1 MGRREGAGL
10 CANRSEAA
18 RRTLR
23 PVGSPDIGGAEVL
36 NAQLRQTWDRVIRP
50 IGRGLARS
58 GVTPNQIT
66 YLGVAVQVA
75 SAVFILQGRL
85 LVAGLVGI
93 VAGVSDFLDGAVA
106 KARGTPSK
114 FGAFLDSTTDR
125 LSDALYFVPLAWLYG
140 VAPDIAERDEP
151 WVAAVSLGAFVFSF
165 LVSYAKARAESLGY
179 ECNVGIAERAERLI
193 VIILALLL
201 DIVPAALVL
210 LLALAVVTFM
220 QRMVHVHKQARV
232 S

>member
-1 MGRREGAGL
+1 M
-10 CANRSEAA
+10 
-18 RRTLR
+18 
-23 PVGSPDIGGAEVL
+23 I
-36 NAQLRQTWDRVIRP
+36 NAQLRQVWDRLIRP
-50 IGRGLARS
+50 VGRGLARS

-66 YLGVAVQVA
+66 YFGIGVQIAVAVL
-75 SAVFILQGRL
+75 ILQGRL
-85 LVAGLVGI
+85 LAAGLVGI
-93 VAGVSDFLDGAVA
+93 VAGFSDFLDGAVA

-151 WVAAVSLGAFVFSF
+151 WVAAISLAALVFSF

-210 LLALAVVTFM
+210 LFVLALVTFI
-220 QRMVHVHKQARV
+220 QRMVHVHRQARV
-232 S
+232 P

>member
-1 MGRREGAGL
+1 M
-10 CANRSEAA
+10 
-18 RRTLR
+18 
-23 PVGSPDIGGAEVL
+23 I
-36 NAQLRQTWDRVIRP
+36 NAQLRQVWDRLIHPV
-50 IGRGLARS
+50 GRGLARS

-66 YLGVAVQVA
+66 YIGVGVQIAVAVL
-75 SAVFILQGRL
+75 ILQGRL
-85 LVAGLVGI
+85 LAAGLVGI
-93 VAGVSDFLDGAVA
+93 LAGISDFLDGAVA

-151 WVAAVSLGAFVFSF
+151 WVAAISLAALVFSF

-193 VIILALLL
+193 VLILALLL
-201 DIVPAALVL
+201 DVVPAALVL
-210 LLALAVVTFM
+210 LFVLALVTFM

-232 S
+232 T